1 MGAFSEQDFMALRIF
16 HTADWHLG
24 QQFHGFDRDAEHARF
39 LDWLLS
45 QLVDR
50 RPDALVV
57 SGDIFDSISPPASA
71 QRRFY
76 QFLAQVRAACPILQ
90 IVLTAGNH
98 DSASRLEAPSD
109 LLAGLGI
116 HVVGTIPRRAD
127 GTVDPARLL
136 IPLKSASGK
145 VEAIALAV
153 PFLRPSDVPSV
164 EGSRDPYLDGIRE
177 FHRRLVAEAGVLR
190 DTQFP
195 DAALIALGHCHL
207 TGAEESRESERCLV
221 IGGSEALGVDS
232 YPKDLAYVA
241 LGHLHKPQS
250 LDGGRIRYSGSPIPL
265 SFSERRYTHRVLEV
279 VIADARLQS
288 VADLP
293 IPRTISLQRIPE
305 SGALPLAGVLPMLA
319 QLPAASTAPAAD
331 HPFLEVH
338 ILDDGPDPTR
348 RRQVDDAL
356 REKAARLT
364 RIQLVRPEP
373 TPGSEGSQ
381 PTARIGSIADLQSLD
396 PIQLMTSAHR
406 ERHGTDPSGELE
418 RALRELVANEAQEAG
433 RG

>member
-1 MGAFSEQDFMALRIF
+1 
-16 HTADWHLG
+16 
-24 QQFHGFDRDAEHARF
+24 
-39 LDWLLS
+39 
-45 QLVDR
+45 
-50 RPDALVV
+50 
-57 SGDIFDSISPPASA
+57 
-71 QRRFY
+71 
-76 QFLAQVRAACPILQ
+76 
-90 IVLTAGNH
+90 
-98 DSASRLEAPSD
+98 
-109 LLAGLGI
+109 
-116 HVVGTIPRRAD
+116 
-127 GTVDPARLL
+127 
-136 IPLKSASGK
+136 
-145 VEAIALAV
+145 
-153 PFLRPSDVPSV
+153 
-164 EGSRDPYLDGIRE
+164 
-177 FHRRLVAEAGVLR
+177 
-190 DTQFP
+190 
-195 DAALIALGHCHL
+195 
-207 TGAEESRESERCLV
+207 
-221 IGGSEALGVDS
+221 
-232 YPKDLAYVA
+232 
-241 LGHLHKPQS
+241 
-250 LDGGRIRYSGSPIPL
+250 
-265 SFSERRYTHRVLEV
+265 VLEV

>member
-1 MGAFSEQDFMALRIF
+1 
-16 HTADWHLG
+16 
-24 QQFHGFDRDAEHARF
+24 
-39 LDWLLS
+39 
-45 QLVDR
+45 
-50 RPDALVV
+50 
-57 SGDIFDSISPPASA
+57 
-71 QRRFY
+71 
-76 QFLAQVRAACPILQ
+76 
-90 IVLTAGNH
+90 
-98 DSASRLEAPSD
+98 
-109 LLAGLGI
+109 
-116 HVVGTIPRRAD
+116 
-127 GTVDPARLL
+127 VDPARLL
-136 IPLKSASGK
+136 IPLRAAGGT
-145 VEAIALAV
+145 VEAIALSV
-153 PFLRPSDVPSV
+153 PFLRPSDVPAV
-164 EGSRDPYLDGIRE
+164 EGARDPYLDGLRE

-195 DAALIALGHCHL
+195 GAALIALGHCHL
-207 TGAEESRESERCLV
+207 TGAEESRESERSLV

-279 VIADARLQS
+279 AIADGRLQS
-288 VADLP
+288 VTDLP
-293 IPRTISLQRIPE
+293 VPRTISLQRIPE
-305 SGALPLAGVLPMLA
+305 SGALPLAGILPLLA
-319 QLPAASTAPAAD
+319 QLPAASAGPATD

-356 REKAARLT
+356 RDKAARLT
-364 RIQLVRPEP
+364 RIQLVRPEAP
-373 TPGSEGSQ
+373 PASEGSQ

-396 PIQLMTSAHR
+396 PIELMASAHR

>member
-1 MGAFSEQDFMALRIF
+1 MALRFF

-39 LDWLLS
+39 LDWLLGR
-45 QLVDR
+45 LVDR
-50 RPDALVV
+50 HPDALVV

-76 QFLAQVRAACPILQ
+76 QFLAQVRASCPALQ
-90 IVLTAGNH
+90 VVLTAGNH
-98 DSASRLEAPSD
+98 DSATRLEAPSD
-109 LLAGLGI
+109 LLASLGI
-116 HVVGTIPRRAD
+116 HVVGTIPSRAD
-127 GTVDPARLL
+127 GTVDPARMLV
-136 IPLKSASGK
+136 PMKSASGR
-145 VEAIALAV
+145 VETLVLAV
-153 PFLRPSDVPSV
+153 PFLRPSDVPAV
-164 EGSRDPYLDGIRE
+164 EGARDPYLDGIRE
-177 FHRRLVAEAGVLR
+177 FHRSLVDEAVALR
-190 DTQFP
+190 DNQFP
-195 DAALIALGHCHL
+195 GAALVALGHCHL

-232 YPKDLAYVA
+232 YPKELAYVA

-279 VIADARLQS
+279 AIADGRLQS
-288 VADLP
+288 VTDLP
-293 IPRTISLQRIPE
+293 VPRTISLQRVPE
-305 SGALPLAGVLPMLA
+305 SGALPLAAILPLLA
-319 QLPAASTAPAAD
+319 QLPAASTAPTSD
-331 HPFLEVH
+331 HPFLEIH

-356 REKAARLT
+356 RDKAARLT
-364 RIQLVRPEP
+364 RIQLVRPEAP
-373 TPGSEGSQ
+373 PASEGSQ

-406 ERHGTDPSGELE
+406 ERHGTDPSSELE